1 VDSATLFMPTDQL
14 IDKEKEIARLEKEK
28 ANLENEI
35 RRTAGKLS
43 NPGFLAKAPAK
54 LVEEEKAKQAKYE
67 EMLEKV
73 LQGIEAFR

>member
-1 VDSATLFMPTDQL
+1 MLFVPTDEL
-14 IDKEKEIARLEKEK
+14 VDKEKEMARLLKEK

-35 RRTAGKLS
+35 KRTSGKLS
-43 NPGFLAKAPAK
+43 NEGFLAKAPAK

-73 LQGIEAFR
+73 LASIEAFN